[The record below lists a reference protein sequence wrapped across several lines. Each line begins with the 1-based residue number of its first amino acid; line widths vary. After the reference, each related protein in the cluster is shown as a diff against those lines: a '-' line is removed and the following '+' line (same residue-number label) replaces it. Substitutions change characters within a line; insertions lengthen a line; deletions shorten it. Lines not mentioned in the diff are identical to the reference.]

1 MLDVGLLKKVCNT
14 VFLYHRKSRC
24 EILIGGDDISNAGRH
39 YPWRLLF
46 KVCSIRARFRF
57 ALIGGNLAAHSTGRH
72 RWIWGGIQI
81 PETLLQALLPF
92 PAPPLERPG
101 ELARRLFGLRSLQR
115 LDVVQGEPPFLDLN
129 KCSQGDLVTIR
140 NKSQP
145 VVGVGLETSDLKIAS
160 LACQLLSLDTSL

>member
-1 MLDVGLLKKVCNT
+1 M
-14 VFLYHRKSRC
+14 
-24 EILIGGDDISNAGRH
+24 
-39 YPWRLLF
+39 
-46 KVCSIRARFRF
+46 
-57 ALIGGNLAAHSTGRH
+57 
-72 RWIWGGIQI
+72 
-81 PETLLQALLPF
+81 QALLPF
-92 PAPPLERPG
+92 PAPPPERPG

-129 KCSQGDLVTIR
+129 KCSQGDLVTIK